1 MNSKLYTT
9 CRENSKHVNFVFFFY
24 QNLDKIFQTFYS
36 FILNQ
41 FPLPIST
48 MKIYQ
53 CIGVSLILFV
63 GLNSSSPE
71 TEKIL
76 NSMNNFRKTFAD
88 LTGVKGM
95 SKLKYDRNL
104 QLEASRSSTCY
115 KPDDLKNQSTYFPS
129 DQSVIDEFFEVFNQ
143 TKSDEIKKK
152 FGFDNVLN
160 PGFTNIGCYHY
171 KKQCSETVMYSTE
184 YFTKMRVVDTKG
196 RVYIEF
202 SLLESPL
209 ELRRNKQFK
218 VLPKCISV
226 EFETVGNFSFKLFSY
241 SE

>member
-1 MNSKLYTT
+1 
-9 CRENSKHVNFVFFFY
+9 
-24 QNLDKIFQTFYS
+24 
-36 FILNQ
+36 
-41 FPLPIST
+41 
-48 MKIYQ
+48 MKIHL
-53 CIGVSLILFV
+53 CIGVFLILFV
-63 GLNSSSPE
+63 GLNSSLSSE
-71 TEKIL
+71 TEEIL
-76 NSMNNFRKTFAD
+76 DSVNNFRKTFAD

-104 QLEASRSSTCY
+104 QLKASRYSTCD

-160 PGFTNIGCYHY
+160 PGFTHIGCYHY

-196 RVYIEF
+196 VC
-202 SLLESPL
+202 LLSIGPYC
-209 ELRRNKQFK
+209 
-218 VLPKCISV
+218 PHGSV
-226 EFETVGNFSFKLFSY
+226 ENGMCKMKELATKSQSSSSKKHTFSFSVIVLVFSCLV
-241 SE
+241 